1 MKKRLLALILA
12 LSLLL
17 TGCAELDKLQAE
29 LDQLLSQV
37 QKPETPE
44 TPDTPSTP
52 NNPDNP
58 GNPSNPDDPTVP
70 NAPEGKPQ
78 PADKAT
84 DGHTDKNND
93 GWCDDCRE
101 SVIIVFDFYAV
112 NDLHGKFDDAEGIVG
127 VGGLTTYLKT
137 EMAKDDNAILL
148 ASGDMW
154 QGSAHSNLTRG
165 NIVTEWM
172 NHMGFVSMTMG
183 NHEYDWGRAPIEANA
198 ALAEFPFLGINV
210 YDTETGE
217 QISYCDSSVVVEQ
230 NGLRVGIIGAIG
242 DVYGSIAE
250 YMREGFEFKTG
261 SLLTDL
267 VRREATRLRTE
278 EGVDYIVFSTHSGY
292 MAYPQLDGYVDIIF
306 EGHSHSSYVKTDDF
320 GTYHLQGGGDN
331 RGISHAE
338 VTINF
343 ANGNST
349 VNEAETVSN
358 YIYSSYT
365 ADPIVAELI
374 LKYNEEVGWVD
385 DPLGTVSSYLSSSD
399 IKRLVAELYY
409 RKGEELWGDEYDI
422 VLAGGLLNTRSPH
435 NIQAGPVT
443 YIQLLPILPF
453 DNELSLAKIS
463 GYDLKRIYQGTS
475 YTYYLSPEHQDLFST
490 IENDKYYYVVTD
502 RYSSAYSPNN
512 MTEIAILNENIYA
525 RDLLAAYIKE
535 GGLE

>member
-70 NAPEGKPQ
+70 DAPEGKPQ

-165 NIVTEWM
+165 NIVT
-172 NHMGFVSMTMG
+172 
-183 NHEYDWGRAPIEANA
+183 
-198 ALAEFPFLGINV
+198 
-210 YDTETGE
+210 
-217 QISYCDSSVVVEQ
+217 
-230 NGLRVGIIGAIG
+230 
-242 DVYGSIAE
+242 
-250 YMREGFEFKTG
+250 
-261 SLLTDL
+261 
-267 VRREATRLRTE
+267 
-278 EGVDYIVFSTHSGY
+278 
-292 MAYPQLDGYVDIIF
+292 
-306 EGHSHSSYVKTDDF
+306 
-320 GTYHLQGGGDN
+320 
-331 RGISHAE
+331 
-338 VTINF
+338 
-343 ANGNST
+343 
-349 VNEAETVSN
+349 
-358 YIYSSYT
+358 
-365 ADPIVAELI
+365 
-374 LKYNEEVGWVD
+374 
-385 DPLGTVSSYLSSSD
+385 
-399 IKRLVAELYY
+399 
-409 RKGEELWGDEYDI
+409 
-422 VLAGGLLNTRSPH
+422 
-435 NIQAGPVT
+435 
-443 YIQLLPILPF
+443 
-453 DNELSLAKIS
+453 
-463 GYDLKRIYQGTS
+463 
-475 YTYYLSPEHQDLFST
+475 
-490 IENDKYYYVVTD
+490 
-502 RYSSAYSPNN
+502 
-512 MTEIAILNENIYA
+512 
-525 RDLLAAYIKE
+525 
-535 GGLE
+535 